1 MSKRYLPPSSFLQS
15 AINEEISFGDVDFEK
30 GNLERLV
37 AMTRDADVANRD
49 WATLLLSQLQL
60 NRPDVREALTLAA
73 SDEILAVRS
82 EAILGL
88 AMLDASQAL
97 PFLQAELAG
106 ECINLPL
113 LEAAAIVGHSSLL
126 SDLMAFAAP
135 SDDLWL
141 DEAVHK
147 AIAACKRSD

>member
-1 MSKRYLPPSSFLQS
+1 MDERYLPPSSFLQ
-15 AINEEISFGDVDFEK
+15 AVINEEVSFGDAEFGE
-30 GNLERLV
+30 GNLNRLV

-49 WATLLLSQLQL
+49 WATLLLSQLEL
-60 NRPDVREALTLAA
+60 DRPEVREALSLAA
-73 SDEILAVRS
+73 SDEVLAVRS

-88 AMLDASQAL
+88 AMLDAAQAL
-97 PFLQAELAG
+97 PFLQTELKG

-113 LEAAAIVGHSSLL
+113 LEAATIVGHGSLL
-126 SDLMAFAAP
+126 PDLRAFAEP

-147 AIAACKRSD
+147 AIAACTHSN